1 MDANPV
7 LRPKL
12 ATPALVLTSVA
23 LSMCVTYLL
32 GTMAGSWPPTLLLQA
47 IALATLLATTIAG
60 AVWSARLRRL
70 RLWTATANEKW
81 NRFDEA
87 KLAYR
92 TTAEVTVLSVDSL
105 EPTGSWI
112 TIRWN
117 RFEHIQRAWIEALDE
132 PIWPGSVLL
141 ISPDAAQVRP
151 GAPWP
156 SSYYIQASSCL
167 AWAPAS
173 ETRSRR
179 QRSPRGRRM
188 SLRPQDS
195 PRAQH

>member
-1 MDANPV
+1 MDANPA
-7 LRPKL
+7 LKPKL

-32 GTMAGSWPPTLLLQA
+32 ATMAASWPPTLLLQA
-47 IALATLLATTIAG
+47 TALAALLATIVAG
-60 AVWSARLRRL
+60 SVWLARLRRL
-70 RLWTATANEKW
+70 RSWTAAATEEW

-87 KLAYR
+87 KLAHR
-92 TTAEVTVLSVDSL
+92 ATAEVTVISVDSL

-117 RFEHIQRAWIEALDE
+117 RFEHIQRAWIEALPD

-141 ISPDAAQVRP
+141 ISPDPAQVRP

-156 SSYYIQASSCL
+156 STYYIQASNCL
-167 AWAPAS
+167 AWAPN
-173 ETRSRR
+173 
-179 QRSPRGRRM
+179 QR
-188 SLRPQDS
+188 L
-195 PRAQH
+195 